1 MTNSQIGGKRG
12 KGRGRRQAPR
22 SDLNK
27 AASIFGSVAVIR
39 ILVIYGITILGL
51 IIGLIYGNIHQKG
64 WVSIRAE
71 LVSEEGCHEEY
82 NNKGKATGKKC
93 DYVVLYT
100 VDGVVNNG
108 SLNNV
113 PRQTILYGPQGNQ
126 QIEIEYNPKNP
137 SQIGTPFA
145 ATRETLNIVL
155 PIVIIFFS
163 VLFYLFY
170 KNRNNRVVK
179 GIAGVS
185 WAVNMIRR

>member
-1 MTNSQIGGKRG
+1 MPK
-12 KGRGRRQAPR
+12 
-22 SDLNK
+22 
-27 AASIFGSVAVIR
+27 
-39 ILVIYGITILGL
+39 
-51 IIGLIYGNIHQKG
+51 
-64 WVSIRAE
+64 
-71 LVSEEGCHEEY
+71 
-82 NNKGKATGKKC
+82 
-93 DYVVLYT
+93 
-100 VDGVVNNG
+100 
-108 SLNNV
+108 
-113 PRQTILYGPQGNQ
+113 QTILYGPQGNQ
-126 QIEIEYNPKNP
+126 QIEIEYNPNNP

>member
-1 MTNSQIGGKRG
+1 MPNSQIGGRRK
-12 KGRGRRQAPR
+12 GRRQAPR
-22 SDLNK
+22 SDLNN
-27 AASIFGSVAVIR
+27 AANFFGSVAVIR
-39 ILVIYGITILGL
+39 LLVIYGISILCL
-51 IIGLIYGNIHQKG
+51 IAGLIYGNVYQKG
-64 WVSIRAE
+64 WVSINAE

-100 VDGVVNNG
+100 VNGVVNNG

-137 SQIGTPFA
+137 SQIGTPFTD
-145 ATRETLNIVL
+145 TRHILNIVL
-155 PIVIIFFS
+155 PIVIIVLS
-163 VLFYLFY
+163 ILFYIFY
-170 KNRNNRVVK
+170 KNRNNKVVK

-185 WAVNMIRR
+185 WALNIIRR